1 MSIAMKV
8 YNFFD
13 EYLTF
18 IIPQKIEDNPSWDGV
33 TITPIHAE
41 VPELFTNTVEDNEEY
56 CITPIH
62 EETKSNGQTITRK
75 FGDLL
80 ADELI

>member
-33 TITPIHAE
+33 TITPLHVE
-41 VPELFTNTVEDNEEY
+41 VPELFNTVEANEEY
-56 CITPIH
+56 CITPVH
-62 EETKSNGQTITRK
+62 EETVKGPTITRA

-80 ADELI
+80 PEELI